1 MSNSD
6 EDTTE
11 RTTLDGKN
19 TPSELADE
27 AALDSFVSNAD
38 VALVEFYTEGCG
50 ICESMEPV
58 VSNVA
63 RELDI
68 AAGTVNPRNDPPL
81 IDRFDVRSVPLF
93 VLFVDGTV
101 TARRADGFISGD
113 DLTEWITENTR

>member
-1 MSNSD
+1 MNN
-6 EDTTE
+6 EDGDATE
-11 RTTLDGKN
+11 RISPDDKN

-27 AALDSFVSNAD
+27 AALDAFVSNAD
-38 VALVEFYTEGCG
+38 IALVEFYTSGCG

-58 VSNVA
+58 VSNIA

-93 VLFVDGTV
+93 VLFVDGAV